1 MPSTFTTNTGIEKP
15 DDGEQ
20 AGLWGNTVNLN
31 SDILDRALNGVG
43 FISLTT
49 STYTLTTSS
58 GTLSDGQY
66 DTVFFTGTPGVT
78 VTVTVAPATAQK
90 TYAILN
96 GTNQSIVITQGSGSN
111 VTLQAGAGG
120 IVACNGG
127 GATASVYEITALM
140 NTATSANTANAVV
153 RRDGSGNFVAGTVIG
168 NVTGNLTGDV
178 TTSSITLGGTAVTAT
193 AAELNILDGVTATAA
208 ELNILDGVT
217 ATAAELNILDGVTA
231 TAAELNILD
240 GVTATAAE
248 LNILDGVTATAAEL
262 NTLDGINTAGNFGL
276 FPSGGIIMWSG
287 SIASIPAGWFLC
299 DGSNGTPNLRD
310 RFVVGAGSTYA
321 VGVTGGAAVVSL
333 AEAMLP
339 SHAHY
344 VNLNTTTTGA
354 HSHTIDLY
362 GAASDVSGQQPAGEQ
377 PDVFLYTQTTGTAGS
392 HFHNVQGNT
401 LTTGSGSAHENRP
414 PYWALAYIMKA

>member
-78 VTVTVAPATAQK
+78 VTVTVAPTTAQK

-120 IVACNGG
+120 IVACSGG

-153 RRDGSGNFVAGTVIG
+153 RRDGSGNFVAGTVTAALTG
-168 NVTGNLTGDV
+168 NVTGNA
-178 TTSSITLGGTAVTAT
+178 STAT
-193 AAELNILDGVTATAA
+193 TWQTARNLTINGVSKSVNGSADVAFTGP
-208 ELNILDGVT
+208 EVGSI
-217 ATAAELNILDGVTA
+217 
-231 TAAELNILD
+231 
-240 GVTATAAE
+240 
-248 LNILDGVTATAAEL
+248 
-262 NTLDGINTAGNFGL
+262 
-276 FPSGGIIMWSG
+276 PSGGIIMWSG
-287 SIASIPAGWFLC
+287 SIASIPAGWILC
-299 DGSNGTPNLRD
+299 DGNNGTPDLRD
-310 RFVVGAGSTYA
+310 RFVVSVGSTYA
-321 VGVTGGAAVVSL
+321 VGDIGGAAVVSL
-333 AEAMLP
+333 TEADLP
-339 SHAHY
+339 SHTHSFSA
-344 VNLNTTTTGA
+344 TTGAAGA
-354 HSHTIDLY
+354 HSHTGTANYVSLA
-362 GAASDVSGQQPAGEQ
+362 GTLVSGGRGQFSA
-377 PDVFLYTQTTGTAGS
+377 TQYGIVGNPQGLSNHGSGTGIGGVYSNVDIDASHSHTLSVSIAADHTHTVSGTTGA
-392 HFHNVQGNT
+392 
-401 LTTGSGSAHENRP
+401 TGSGSAHENRP
-414 PYWALAYIMKA
+414 PYYALAYIMKA

>member
-78 VTVTVAPATAQK
+78 VTVTVSPATAQK

-153 RRDGSGNFVAGTVIG
+153 RRDGSGNFVAGTVTG

-178 TTSSITLGGTAVTAT
+178 TTSSITLGGTA
-193 AAELNILDGVTATAA
+193 
-208 ELNILDGVT
+208 VT

-299 DGSNGTPNLRD
+299 DGTNGTPNLQD
-310 RFVVGAGSTYA
+310 RFVVSTGSTYG
-321 VGVTGGAAVVSL
+321 VGDIGGAAFVSL
-333 AEAMLP
+333 TEAMLP
-339 SHAHY
+339 SHTHF
-344 VNLNTTTTGA
+344 VSLFTNTTGA
-354 HSHTIDLY
+354 HAHTLNLY
-362 GAASDVSGQQPAGEQ
+362 AANSDVAGGEISGERA
-377 PDVFLYTQTTGTAGS
+377 DTFLGSRNTLTSGS
-392 HFHNVQGNT
+392 HFHSVSGNT
-401 LTTGSGSAHENRP
+401 LATGSGSAHENRP
-414 PYWALAYIMKA
+414 PYYALAYIMKA